1 MGGLKQLF
9 FFQIFL
15 SELEIGDLNIQNAQ
29 PNMAIFE
36 M

>member
-1 MGGLKQLF
+1 MDGLTQF
-9 FFQIFL
+9 FFRFA

-29 PNMAIFE
+29 PNVATFE